1 MPIYPSHLFVL
12 DTVKYQNLSYT
23 ANHLAMLAAFASYL
37 CVILCDNTAFRGRLR
52 MSASKPS
59 GSATTGASDLSR
71 APIDLLSLRND
82 AKGEL
87 MDILDLEASKVDEDS
102 DADSDGG
109 GGAADGRGSAQAN
122 TCLVLDPRLGGA
134 LTLVVTEGPK
144 LFKKHGVKDMIEL
157 SWVLLATSCSTVY
170 LVRPEIDN
178 MKMVGRIFSFIVCVC
193 LMKVHSCTDANNP
206 APNFP

>member
-1 MPIYPSHLFVL
+1 
-12 DTVKYQNLSYT
+12 
-23 ANHLAMLAAFASYL
+23 
-37 CVILCDNTAFRGRLR
+37 

-157 SWVLLATSCSTVY
+157 SWVPLATSCSTVVY

-178 MKMVGRIFSFIVCVC
+178 MKMVGRIFSLHHVC
-193 LMKVHSCTDANNP
+193 A
-206 APNFP
+206 

>member
-1 MPIYPSHLFVL
+1 
-12 DTVKYQNLSYT
+12 
-23 ANHLAMLAAFASYL
+23 
-37 CVILCDNTAFRGRLR
+37 

-157 SWVLLATSCSTVY
+157 SWVPLATSCSTVVY

-178 MKMVGRIFSFIVCVC
+178 MKMVGRIFSLHRVCVLDESSFMYRC
-193 LMKVHSCTDANNP
+193 KQSCSK
-206 APNFP
+206 FPLILRLPPTRVLSLRNTLVNLVNLNLDP